1 MYIPMQ
7 KLKKY
12 LQNHQPHSYI
22 LLLFSITG
30 FWAAFTISFEKFMI
44 LTNPL
49 YTPGCSINIWIDC
62 GKVMNSQYA
71 TMFGFPNSWLGLIGW
86 PMAWL
91 TVLYLLTHKQLS
103 KVFMLIAM
111 LITIPAVIISYIWTY
126 LAFFEIGAVCPWC
139 ILSCVSAT
147 LVSATLIDLNR
158 RQGFIKFPIKTFNTW
173 AISLALW
180 FGFWAFLL
188 YIAIL
193 R

>member
-1 MYIPMQ
+1 MNKFFNY
-7 KLKKY
+7 LKNNY
-12 LQNHQPHSYI
+12 PHNLI
-22 LLLFSITG
+22 LLIFSITG
-30 FWAAFTISFEKFMI
+30 FWAAFTISYEKFMI

-49 YTPGCSINIWIDC
+49 YTPGCSINAWIDC

-71 TMFGFPNSWLGLIGW
+71 TMFGFPNSWLGLMGW

-91 TVLYLLTHKQLS
+91 TVLYLTTHKLLS
-103 KVFMLIAM
+103 RSFMLIA
-111 LITIPAVIISYIWTY
+111 LSITVPAVIISYIWTY

-147 LVSATLIDLNR
+147 LASATLVDLNR
-158 RQGFIKFPIKTFNTW
+158 RQGFIKFPIKSFNTW

-180 FGFWAFLL
+180 FGLWGVLL
-188 YIAIL
+188 YFAIF

>member
-1 MYIPMQ
+1 MK
-7 KLKKY
+7 KLKNY
-12 LQNHQPHSYI
+12 LQNHKPHSYI

-30 FWAAFTISFEKFMI
+30 FWAAFTISYEKFMI

-49 YTPGCSINIWIDC
+49 YTPGCSINVWIDC

-71 TMFGFPNSWLGLIGW
+71 TMFGFPNSWLGLMGW

-111 LITIPAVIISYIWTY
+111 TITIPAVIISYIWTY

-139 ILSCVSAT
+139 ILSCISAT
-147 LVSATLIDLNR
+147 LVASTLVDLNR
-158 RQGFIKFPIKTFNTW
+158 RQGFIKFPIKSFSSW
-173 AISLALW
+173 AISLSLW
-180 FGFWAFLL
+180 FGLWIFLL
-188 YIAIL
+188 YIAIF